1 MENKKPN
8 PQQEESKKDQE
19 STTPAGN
26 TSENKEQTEQE
37 HPKKHSSAASI
48 DSIITG
54 ATDAVHSRHAS
65 SNLGNT
71 GTNISYEGA
80 TAPGGSGSVGTGYSS
95 GQDATGSTINT
106 EGENDFVRDHKPKDE
121 EAEEA
126 AHDEEEKPKDEDTL
140 GNP

>member
-1 MENKKPN
+1 MENRKPD
-8 PQQEESKKDQE
+8 PQEEENKKDQE
-19 STTPAGN
+19 PTTPASD
-26 TSENKEQTEQE
+26 TSENKEQTDTE
-37 HPKKHSSAASI
+37 HPKKHSSAASL

-54 ATDAVHSRHAS
+54 ATDAVHSRHTS

-95 GQDATGSTINT
+95 GQDATGATINT
-106 EGENDFVRDHKPKDE
+106 EGENDFVRDHKRKDE
-121 EAEEA
+121 LEKT
-126 AHDEEEKPKDEDTL
+126 DEEDEEKEQGNDTL

>member
-1 MENKKPN
+1 MENKQKN
-8 PQQEESKKDQE
+8 PQEEENKKDQE
-19 STTPAGN
+19 SANPENKTP
-26 TSENKEQTEQE
+26 ENKEQADKE

-95 GQDATGSTINT
+95 GQDATGTTINT
-106 EGENDFVRDHKPKDE
+106 EGENDFVRDHKHKDE
-121 EAEEA
+121 DDT
-126 AHDEEEKPKDEDTL
+126 DEENEKEKDEDTL